1 MSRIFVL
8 IHGEKE
14 ISFISNFQIFSKN
27 SFSTSAQLR
36 INTKDS
42 SEAWRKQRSG
52 VFFTNPHGDA
62 GSMRVID
69 PLSAP
74 SKLRGWNLGKGWVGK
89 QGNPILS
96 IHSLLL
102 ISGIS
107 QLGWLLSWVIKQKDR
122 GWFDAEE

>member
-1 MSRIFVL
+1 MSRIVVL

-14 ISFISNFQIFSKN
+14 ISFISIFQIFSKN

-42 SEAWRKQRSG
+42 SEAWRKQSSG

-62 GSMRVID
+62 GSTESYRP
-69 PLSAP
+69 PLSSLQAERME
-74 SKLRGWNLGKGWVGK
+74 SGKGMSWQARK
-89 QGNPILS
+89 SYLKYSFSAPIS
-96 IHSLLL
+96 D
-102 ISGIS
+102 IS
-107 QLGWLLSWVIKQKDR
+107 QLDWLLSWAIKQKDR